1 MATLEQYIIDL
12 KALQDDT
19 AHMEYSIDDSFFALL
34 ETSEFQKGNA
44 RVSVDIK
51 RLADSFEMNFQIEGH
66 VVVICDRC
74 LDEMEQEISTADRLF
89 VKYGSDYADGGDEV
103 VIIPEDEGTINVAW
117 FIYEFMAL
125 AVPMRHVHPDGECN
139 PEMMKKLSAHLSND
153 DVMLDDMQDG
163 EKPIDPRWNDLKNLL
178 DNN

>member
-1 MATLEQYIIDL
+1 MRIIRTDRALAGIREVAEYIARNFGK
-12 KALQDDT
+12 KALQ
-19 AHMEYSIDDSFFALL
+19 
-34 ETSEFQKGNA
+34 EF
-44 RVSVDIK
+44 RK
-51 RLADSFEMNFQIEGH
+51 RLSEWTKTIK
-66 VVVICDRC
+66 
-74 LDEMEQEISTADRLF
+74 EQPGVGEIDWEISTADRLF

>member
-12 KALQDDT
+12 KAMQEDAVHL
-19 AHMEYSIDDSFFALL
+19 EYIVDDSFFALL

-44 RVSVDIK
+44 HVSLDIK
-51 RLADSFEMNFQIEGH
+51 KQADSFEMNFLIDGH
-66 VVVICDRC
+66 VIVICDRC
-74 LDEMEQEISTADRLF
+74 LDEMEQEISSADRLL
-89 VKYGSDYADGGDEV
+89 VKFGSEYADGGDDV

-139 PEMMKKLSAHLSND
+139 PEMMKKLSAHLS
-153 DVMLDDMQDG
+153 G
-163 EKPIDPRWNDLKNLL
+163 ESEDTHEEAGDKPIDPRWNDLKNLL

>member
-19 AHMEYSIDDSFFALL
+19 AHVEYSIDDSFFALL

-44 RVSVDIK
+44 HVSVDIK
-51 RLADSFEMNFQIEGH
+51 RLADSFEMNFQIDGH

-139 PEMMKKLSAHLSND
+139 PEMMKKLSAHLSKED
-153 DVMLDDMQDG
+153 AMLDDMQDG